1 METTGKESAYRIM
14 IGTMKIPGFW
24 DTVHLVPPTPFEP
37 SGKRLNTDRLA
48 SETRIAVDAGIQVII
63 PGAGT
68 GEFHSLSE
76 AEAVTVLETVA
87 KAIAGQREVSL
98 LAPVGLGIERAVRT
112 GTIAKELGAAGL
124 LVMPPVHPYL
134 SDEGVAGYFETI
146 RAETGMPLWVYKR
159 GPIPS
164 DAALVRLIESGLI
177 AGVKYAVNDVQAV
190 TSFVRDVA
198 GRAEVVCGTAE
209 RFAPFFHLAGAR
221 GFTSGAAALFPRTS
235 LKLHAALDAGDL
247 PEAMRLR
254 AILEPLENFR
264 ARQGDALNISVVKA
278 ALAILG
284 RGVGPARLPNRPL
297 TSGEIAELEAVVRR
311 IQDFED
317 SIG

>member
-1 METTGKESAYRIM
+1 M

-24 DTVHLVPPTPFEP
+24 DTVHLVPPTPFDA
-37 SGKRLNTDRLA
+37 SGRALDTRRLA
-48 SETRIAVDAGIQVII
+48 SETALAIAAGIRVII

-76 AEAVTVLETVA
+76 AEALTVAETVA
-87 KAIAGQREVSL
+87 GVAASHAGVCVL
-98 LAPVGLGIERAVRT
+98 VPVGLGVERAVRA
-112 GTIAKELGAAGL
+112 GQAARQAGAAGL

-164 DAALVRLIESGLI
+164 DGVLVRLIAAGLI
-177 AGVKYAVNDVQAV
+177 AGVKYAVNDVQAL
-190 TSFVRDVA
+190 TAFVNDVA
-198 GRAEVVCGTAE
+198 GRADVVCGTAE

-221 GFTSGAAALFPRTS
+221 GYTSGAGALFPRTS
-235 LKLHAALDAGDL
+235 LKMHAALAAGDF

-264 ARQGDALNISVVKA
+264 ARQGDALNISVIKA
-278 ALAILG
+278 GLAILG
-284 RGVGPARLPNRPL
+284 RNVGPARLPNRPL
-297 TSGEIAELEAVVRR
+297 SAGETSELEKVVMR
-311 IQDFED
+311 IQDFEV
-317 SIG
+317 SLA